1 MDLADRIFESAE
13 FYLLSLG
20 GFFVSCPVATVHAA
34 FASFSSLRSYNH
46 PLFSAPLPFRS
57 RNHRFLIIPPP
68 CAIVSAGQSATK
80 PTLALPARDIR
91 QYPNERS
98 NRETASKGT
107 RMGKDVPKVEK

>member
-46 PLFSAPLPFRS
+46 PLPFRS

-68 CAIVSAGQSATK
+68 CAIVSAGQSTTK